1 MKERY
6 DTLRN
11 EWRNTLTRFRLE
23 NLFSDLL
30 RGLAVLFSFVLV
42 YLLLYYVIRSAFHL
56 PPPFKTTLYVLFL
69 AGTAAITLFGLIKPL
84 LLFFVSGNLRKDLLL
99 QLLRKHFPGEQDL
112 LVSLCYLAFRTE
124 EVSGD
129 DTLKKA
135 AFIQKYS
142 RMQEQNLSF
151 PLFGKRS
158 FKPLLLIGVCLLLF
172 GINAGRFVYWGADLS
187 RFREV
192 ERPESGIFFTLL
204 NESTSVE
211 YGKSFRV
218 KLKVESEYAGVGNVF
233 IRFGGGEFLM
243 GREDSLYV
251 YDFESVNNDLS
262 FNFRAVETES
272 RYYKLTVLPTPVVT
286 AYEVRVVPPA
296 YTGLKP
302 EVLKNVTDFRAVYGS
317 VLQFTVRYS
326 FSDSLY
332 LGWDGRVGRLNTTE
346 TGKASFSRRVT
357 ASGEYTLYGS
367 NAHFDKKDLMNFTV
381 ASIPDLYPGI
391 QVSAL
396 QDSVQA
402 SVHYYYGILT
412 DDYGFSDLRFNYS
425 LDGERYTVIPI
436 PVIRNQNAQE
446 FYFEFDF
453 AEFAGMDRTDIRYYF
468 EVFDNDLVSG
478 PKSTRSDA
486 LQYTIPDLNTIFDYN
501 SDANMQVN
509 SSLQQAEKLAHE
521 IVSDVKEL
529 QKKMLDNTVDDW
541 EKQQLSRDVV
551 EKKEKLEELLQRA
564 REENLKKSSLNKS
577 FAGQDS
583 VLLAKQQQ
591 IRQLLDRIMD
601 EEMKKLL
608 DEFSKLTQ
616 EFSKEQFRNVDEKMK
631 LTFDQMSEQLDR
643 NIELLKQFQ
652 VEEQHEMIRQQME
665 QVKELQSSLDS
676 LSGSREGRDALPGKT
691 EEIREKLEAAR
702 SNYEEL
708 KEVNQQLE
716 KPFELEDLA
725 SDFEELSD
733 QAEEQ
738 QQKNSERGETD
749 KELAEDIKE
758 KMEEVQEKL
767 EQQAQQIFMNADLPE
782 SDVELIIQNILL
794 ISQSQELL
802 LKEFNEVPPQ
812 SARYQ
817 ELGRLQDLKR
827 LEYKIVKDSL
837 SRLAKTNLQLA
848 TVLDSKL
855 YDIEIKFGLLPGYIQ
870 DNKRTDLLKE
880 QQYLVT
886 YLNDL
891 ALVLSEALQQS
902 GGEEG
907 GEGTPSKGKKGKG
920 KKGSG
925 NAPGE
930 EGYDGLKEMQNGMK
944 RQLENLVNQMKKG
957 EKGQPL
963 QQGIGNMIR
972 QNELFRQSLEE
983 FMSGSGYLS
992 PGEKQLLD
1000 EIRRLLDDNI
1010 RDLSN
1015 YSVSNNLI
1023 NRNNQIYNK
1032 LILSEKASREREEY
1046 EEKRRSTT
1054 AADIEFTRPQLY
1066 FKTEQKEKMMHT
1078 DFKRSDLQLAPYFR
1092 NIYNNYYIKLG
1103 DE

>member
-1 MKERY
+1 MEERY
-6 DTLRN
+6 CTLRN
-11 EWRNTLTRFRLE
+11 EWRHTLIRFRLE
-23 NLFSDLL
+23 NLFFDLL
-30 RGLAVLFSFVLV
+30 QGLVVLFSFVLV
-42 YLLLYYVIRSAFHL
+42 YLFLYYLLRSAFQL
-56 PPPFKTTLYVLFL
+56 TSGFKATLYFIFL
-69 AGTAAITLFGLIKPL
+69 AGTATIALLGLIKPL
-84 LLFFVSGNLRKDLLL
+84 LSFFILGSLRKDALLK
-99 QLLRKHFPGEQDL
+99 LLRRRFPSEQDL
-112 LVSLCYLAFRTE
+112 LVSLCYLAFRTD

-142 RMQEQNLSF
+142 RMQEQGLSF
-151 PLFGKRS
+151 PLFGKRC
-158 FKPLLLIGVCLLLF
+158 FKPLLLLGACLLLF
-172 GINAGRFVYWGADLS
+172 GVNVGRFVHWGTDLS
-187 RFREV
+187 RFRETD
-192 ERPESGIFFTLL
+192 RAESGIFFTLM

-218 KLKVESEYAGVGNVF
+218 KLKVESEYTTLGNVF

-272 RYYKLTVLPTPVVT
+272 RYYKLTVLPTPVIT

-296 YTGLKP
+296 YTGRKP
-302 EVLKNVTDFRAVYGS
+302 ETLKNMTDFRAVYGS

-326 FSDSLY
+326 FADSLY
-332 LGWDGRVGRLNTTE
+332 LGWDGQVKRLDITE
-346 TGKASFSRRVT
+346 TGNVSFSRKVT

-381 ASIPDLYPGI
+381 ASVPDLYPGI
-391 QVSAL
+391 QISAL
-396 QDSVQA
+396 QDSIQA

-425 LDGERYTVIPI
+425 LDGERYTVVPI
-436 PVIRNQNAQE
+436 AVNKNPNAQE

-453 AEFAGMDRTDIRYYF
+453 AEFAGMDQADIHYYF
-468 EVFDNDLVSG
+468 EVFDNDLISG

-486 LQYTIPDLNTIFDYN
+486 LHYTIPDLNTIFDYN
-501 SDANMQVN
+501 SDVNMQVN
-509 SSLQQAEKLAHE
+509 SALQQAEKLAHE

-541 EKQQLSRDVV
+541 EKQQLSQDIV
-551 EKKEKLEELLQRA
+551 EKKEKLEQLLAGA
-564 REENLKKSSLNKS
+564 REENIKKSSLNKS

-583 VLLAKQQQ
+583 VLLTKQQQ
-591 IRQLLDRIMD
+591 IQQLLDHIMD

-608 DEFSKLTQ
+608 EEFSRLTR
-616 EFSKEQFRNVDEKMK
+616 EFSKEQFQRVDEKMK
-631 LTFDQMSEQLDR
+631 LTFDQLSEQLDR

-665 QVKELQSSLDS
+665 QVKELQHSLDS
-676 LSGSREGRDALPGKT
+676 LSESRKSRDSLPGRT
-691 EEIREKLEAAR
+691 GEIREKLEKAK

-708 KEVNQQLE
+708 KEANQQLE
-716 KPFELEDLA
+716 KRFELDDLT

-733 QAEEQ
+733 RTEE

-749 KELAEDIKE
+749 RELSEDIEE
-758 KMEEVQEKL
+758 KMEELLEKL
-767 EQQAQQIFMNADLPE
+767 EQQAQQIFMNAELPE
-782 SDVELIIQNILL
+782 NDVELIIQNILL
-794 ISQSQELL
+794 ISMSQELL
-802 LKEFNEVPPQ
+802 LKEFNEVPAQ

-855 YDIEIKFGLLPGYIQ
+855 FDIEIKFGLLPGYIQ
-870 DNKRTDLLKE
+870 DNRRSELLKE
-880 QQYLVT
+880 QQYLIT

-902 GGEEG
+902 SGE

-920 KKGSG
+920 KKGGGKES
-925 NAPGE
+925 GE

-944 RQLENLVNQMKKG
+944 RQLENLVNQMKRG
-957 EKGQPL
+957 EKGEPMQR
-963 QQGIGNMIR
+963 GIGNMIR

-983 FMSGSGYLS
+983 FMSGNGYLS

-1000 EIRRLLDDNI
+1000 EIRQLLDDNI

-1015 YSVSNNLI
+1015 YSVSNHLI

-1032 LILSEKASREREEY
+1032 LILSEKASKEREEY
-1046 EEKRRSTT
+1046 EEKRRAKT
-1054 AADIEFTRPQLY
+1054 AGDTEFTRPELY
-1066 FKTEQKEKMMHT
+1066 FRTEQKEKLMNT
-1078 DFKRSDLQLAPYFR
+1078 DFKRSDLQLTPYFR